1 MREYL
6 GTAFLPPPSPSQGPD
21 KEGVTD
27 LPSWG
32 ISSRRRSPGWIGGDS
47 GEVAGGGGQAFYMG
61 GSVMWA
67 RELRA
72 APDIKELG
80 REARWSARGLE
91 PPSRGEDP
99 QPALP

>member
-47 GEVAGGGGQAFYMG
+47 GEVAGGGGKLSIWEG
-61 GSVMWA
+61 LSCGPGSS
-67 RELRA
+67 EQLQTLR
-72 APDIKELG
+72 
-80 REARWSARGLE
+80 S
-91 PPSRGEDP
+91 
-99 QPALP
+99 